1 MPRSFVGGS
10 QVADRSIT
18 DADLAD
24 DAVLTRIIRDKNVT
38 KPKLADDVC
47 ELLLASATPIARI
60 RLDST
65 LPANTDFTL
74 PGGLT
79 YQDNTTFLTRMKVW
93 RNGALQFMGLVDDG
107 ESVDVVPGSD
117 SSKVQFTCDVIRGAN
132 ITVEIL

>member
-1 MPRSFVGGS
+1 MPRSFVRGS
-10 QVADRSIT
+10 QIDDRTIT

-47 ELLLASATPIARI
+47 ELLLSTAAPIART
-60 RLDST
+60 RLTAD

-79 YQDNTTFLTRMKVW
+79 YQDDTTFLTRMKVW

-107 ESVDVVPGSD
+107 ESVDIIPGSD
-117 SSKVQFTCDVIRGAN
+117 SGKIQFTCDLRRGAN